1 MCPRLFAYF
10 TNTWVSMLGPGGDYY
25 CDANFVNDNWWVQ
38 RVKKKWFS
46 VNLTILVLKRCPVY
60 GKCSDDEGND
70 DDDVKVPWVRHLRG
84 QRRDNQCRP
93 SHLWLCSSQWLSKVH
108 EVNPTIFNIPPVVM
122 RLSKAYLVSNQPHH
136 LHHHHLPTCCICE

>member
-1 MCPRLFAYF
+1 MGPHLFAYF
-10 TNTWVSMLGPGGDYY
+10 TNTWLSMEGPGGDYY

-38 RVKKKWFS
+38 RVKRKCFS
-46 VNLTILVLKRCPVY
+46 VNLTMLVLKRCPVY
-60 GKCSDDEGND
+60 GKCNDDEGND

-93 SHLWLCSSQWLSKVH
+93 SHLWLRSSQWLSKVY

-122 RLSKAYLVSNQPHH
+122 WLSKAYLVSNQPHH
-136 LHHHHLPTCCICE
+136 LHPHHLPTCCICE